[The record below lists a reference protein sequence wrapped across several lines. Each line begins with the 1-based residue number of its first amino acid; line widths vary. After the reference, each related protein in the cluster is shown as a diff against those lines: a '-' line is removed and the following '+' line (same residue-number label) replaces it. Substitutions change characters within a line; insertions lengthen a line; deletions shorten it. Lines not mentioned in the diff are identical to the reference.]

1 MPVTPPLTL
10 ALVNDYDVVVQGLA
24 RMLEPF
30 DSRVQVVELTA
41 SGPSRAPADIAL
53 YDTFATDL
61 AFGPEVKAQH
71 LVLYTVHTSPE
82 FMSAARAGGADGVLS
97 KALHSDELV
106 GALERIRDGEIL
118 MVGGP
123 QDAESR
129 GTWPAQAT
137 GLTER
142 EAEIIALITQGL
154 RNDEIADALY
164 LSKNTVKSYI
174 RSAYRKMNVESRS
187 HAVLWGVDHG
197 FAKRSSSWLTP
208 EVS

>member
-1 MPVTPPLTL
+1 
-10 ALVNDYDVVVQGLA
+10 
-24 RMLEPF
+24 MLEPF
-30 DSRVQVVELTA
+30 DSRVQIVELTA

-82 FMSAARAGGADGVLS
+82 YMSAARAGGADGVLS

-174 RSAYRKMNVESRS
+174 RSAYRKINVESRS
-187 HAVLWGVDHG
+187 RAVLWGVDHG
-197 FAKRSSSWLTP
+197 FAKRSSSSLTP
-208 EVS
+208 EAQ

>member
-1 MPVTPPLTL
+1 MSVTPPLTL

-30 DSRVQVVELTA
+30 DTRVQIVELTA
-41 SGPSRAPADIAL
+41 SAPSRAPADIAL

-97 KALHSDELV
+97 KALHSEELV

-118 MVGGP
+118 M
-123 QDAESR
+123 
-129 GTWPAQAT
+129 
-137 GLTER
+137 
-142 EAEIIALITQGL
+142 
-154 RNDEIADALY
+154 
-164 LSKNTVKSYI
+164 
-174 RSAYRKMNVESRS
+174 
-187 HAVLWGVDHG
+187 
-197 FAKRSSSWLTP
+197 
-208 EVS
+208 